1 MEILT
6 TFLTIFI
13 ILLIGFLAKRFDL
26 LSANEGETINKVVVY
41 LAMPFLVFRSLYDAN
56 LALIPTLGKFP
67 IIGFISAFLV
77 GILSYVLFTSM
88 KLPDKQKYA
97 LISVIIMGNTGF
109 VGFPVIMGVFGTSG
123 LVRAIFFNITDV
135 LMMIIVYL
143 IFVIKFGGE
152 YKEVVKR
159 IFSFPVLWGLI
170 FGLIFNFYHIQ
181 IGTIGIN
188 IINYLADMTIP
199 LIILS
204 LGLSMSFKG
213 FGKKFGLTLTGSIL
227 KLFVYP
233 FFAFFILKLFGI
245 SGFDNEIALIESA
258 MPSAMLSISYV
269 MEFGLDVE
277 LTSDII
283 VFDTLLS
290 LITLPI
296 LMSCF

>member
-13 ILLIGFLAKRFDL
+13 ILAIGFIAKRFNL
-26 LSANEGETINKVVVY
+26 LSANEGATINKVVVY

-56 LALIPTLGKFP
+56 MSLLPTLGKFP

-77 GILSYVLFTSM
+77 GIVSYLLFVGM

-97 LISVIIMGNTGF
+97 LLSVIIMGNTGF
-109 VGFPVIMGVFGTSG
+109 VGFPVVMGVYGVSG

-135 LMMIIVYL
+135 LMMIVVYL

-170 FGLIFNFYHIQ
+170 IGLLFNLYHIP
-181 IGTIGIN
+181 IGTVGTN
-188 IINYLADMTIP
+188 IINYLADITIP

-204 LGLSMSFKG
+204 LGLSMNFKG
-213 FGKKFGLTLTGSIL
+213 FGKKFGLTLTGSVL

-245 SGFDNEIALIESA
+245 TGFDNEIALIEAA

-290 LITLPI
+290 LVTLPV
-296 LMSCF
+296 LMTCL